1 MKVWRARVTKCQSD
15 IECKRCISQKD
26 VERIFDD
33 FDDAIVFINS
43 KEDPWTMNINP
54 HIWEYEILV
63 SSCRELKRVTHEREE
78 TIKHKET
85 SWE

>member
-1 MKVWRARVTKCQSD
+1 MKLWRVKVTKCQSD
-15 IECKRCISQKD
+15 IEGKCCISQKD

-33 FDDAIVFINS
+33 FDDAIAFINS
-43 KEDPWTMNINP
+43 KEDPWTANVNP
-54 HIWEYEILV
+54 HLWEYEILV
-63 SSCRELKRVTHEREE
+63 SSCRELKRVTREREE